1 MAGGFVEKQL
11 RLDLTYDEIDNTIDN
26 LWSVLFTTGYLTK
39 IGEVK
44 VPDSESYAYKLVI
57 PNKEVRE
64 VFILQIQEW
73 FKSVVANDDDTMK
86 LLSKAILDKDEK
98 QITRQLN
105 IVMSRMISI
114 LDTKAPDAMKENFYH
129 GLLLGLLRGS
139 NPDWLIKSNRESG
152 DGFSDILIEPE
163 DPDAGIVIEVKYAKE
178 MKELDAACET
188 AMAQIKNKRYD
199 NVYEDEDFK
208 KMFSKVEDIRNAT
221 KIKWPEVNPDNQY
234 VAIYDYK
241 ELIAYGVFDIDC
253 DTYHNYGLK
262 AGCKST
268 KIYKG
273 YVQDGHYHGMGIEYY
288 SNCSKKNE
296 GFWVA
301 GDLKA
306 GVQHNSVV
314 KCTQGSLE
322 WNEDEGDFDGSPD
335 CELELL
341 YQINEDTFDGGLY
354 MLEHDIVESGIDNYY
369 VADYKFAGNKRGL
382 FTKMVSL
389 DVFSQ
394 RLLSEGSGS
403 YKRIARLLQQLEYP
417 NPKVQKI
424 TWQ

>member
-1 MAGGFVEKQL
+1 MGAVVVEAIRWL
-11 RLDLTYDEIDNTIDN
+11 MTD
-26 LWSVLFTTGYLTK
+26 V
-39 IGEVK
+39 GEREVG
-44 VPDSESYAYKLVI
+44 VA
-57 PNKEVRE
+57 NRVRE
-64 VFILQIQEW
+64 YLNRYEETMALVLTNRQLKILWQIVETVQKEISDEDGVSTYTAEEEREFLFRDW
-73 FKSVVANDDDTMK
+73 IKPIMGSEFQWRHKACGDIFQLLDREVYDLLQALGVYGTEKEYDDNVHQ
-86 LLSKAILDKDEK
+86 ILDVWD
-98 QITRQLN
+98 R
-105 IVMSRMISI
+105 I
-114 LDTKAPDAMKENFYH
+114 LFELVE
-129 GLLLGLLRGS
+129 G
-139 NPDWLIKSNRESG
+139 
-152 DGFSDILIEPE
+152 
-163 DPDAGIVIEVKYAKE
+163 
-178 MKELDAACET
+178 ELDQDRIDVTET
-188 AMAQIKNKRYD
+188 Y

-253 DTYHNYGLK
+253 DTYHSYGLK

-273 YVQDGHYHGMGIEYY
+273 YVQDGYYHGMGIEYY

-322 WNEDEGDFDGSPD
+322 WNEDEGDFDGSSD

-341 YQINEDTFDGGLY
+341 YQINEDTFDGGLP

-389 DVFSQ
+389 DVF
-394 RLLSEGSGS
+394 LNACYPKELDHIKE
-403 YKRIARLLQQLEYP
+403 LQDYY
-417 NPKVQKI
+417 NS
-424 TWQ
+424 

>member
-1 MAGGFVEKQL
+1 MHQ
-11 RLDLTYDEIDNTIDN
+11 
-26 LWSVLFTTGYLTK
+26 
-39 IGEVK
+39 
-44 VPDSESYAYKLVI
+44 
-57 PNKEVRE
+57 
-64 VFILQIQEW
+64 
-73 FKSVVANDDDTMK
+73 
-86 LLSKAILDKDEK
+86 ILDVWDRILFDLVEG
-98 QITRQLN
+98 QLDQDR
-105 IVMSRMISI
+105 IDV
-114 LDTKAPDAMKENFYH
+114 T
-129 GLLLGLLRGS
+129 
-139 NPDWLIKSNRESG
+139 
-152 DGFSDILIEPE
+152 
-163 DPDAGIVIEVKYAKE
+163 
-178 MKELDAACET
+178 ET
-188 AMAQIKNKRYD
+188 Y

-296 GFWVA
+296 GFWVD

-322 WNEDEGDFDGSPD
+322 WNADEGDFDGSPD

-341 YQINEDTFDGGLY
+341 YQIDEDTFDGGLH

-389 DVFSQ
+389 DVF
-394 RLLSEGSGS
+394 LNAFYPKELDHIKE
-403 YKRIARLLQQLEYP
+403 LQDYY
-417 NPKVQKI
+417 NS
-424 TWQ
+424 